1 MHPLLVLLHQKKFL
15 LYTKKVKMDL
25 NGLIPISLYLLK
37 YRNST
42 TKSKR
47 LEIHSDIT
55 FQTGRKVYFRFTLG
69 AVAIW
74 QDTKVSKET
83 AVALQR

>member
-15 LYTKKVKMDL
+15 LYKKKVKMDL
-25 NGLIPISLYLLK
+25 NGLILLSLYLLK

-47 LEIHSDIT
+47 AAIYFDIT
-55 FQTGRKVYFRFTLG
+55 SQTGRQVDFHFTLE
-69 AVAIW
+69 AVAM
-74 QDTKVSKET
+74 
-83 AVALQR
+83 